1 MINCEHNF
9 IDVKDGSLDKICT
22 ICGKKAMQG
31 MLRAELKA
39 DVRAPIT
46 EPMARKDVEVH
57 VYNGTEHSH
66 RMKIYEDELIKS
78 IQKSIRLFGMK
89 FGG

>member
-1 MINCEHNF
+1 MTNCKHNF
-9 IDVKDGSLDKICT
+9 INVKDGSLDKICT

-31 MLRAELKA
+31 ILSAELKV

-46 EPMARKDVEVH
+46 EPMTRKEVEVPF
-57 VYNGTEHSH
+57 YNGNDHT
-66 RMKIYEDELIKS
+66 RVKVYEDELIKS